1 MLKCTCKNDCFEYDT
16 RCGLHLVPINKISHL
31 SQNDLWTL
39 YMHITMGAPN
49 CLPPI
54 PLLLPLTLARKGC
67 KKYIHMSY
75 PIFKVR
81 RSIIIQLID
90 VCLSGHKA
98 LEQRTQK
105 LINGGSL
112 VIKHAIDEMEQRP
125 EYLDLTLWHT
135 TFDVVIFCIVG
146 NTTFSK

>member
-1 MLKCTCKNDCFEYDT
+1 
-16 RCGLHLVPINKISHL
+16 
-31 SQNDLWTL
+31 
-39 YMHITMGAPN
+39 
-49 CLPPI
+49 
-54 PLLLPLTLARKGC
+54 
-67 KKYIHMSY
+67 MSY